1 MESSQYSTPDN
12 PAKNIIDL
20 YQALHS
26 DQQDRKYI
34 YRGQVRDYLGP
45 LLPSMYRDF
54 FSENDI
60 AIDTS
65 HPLAKFSIKKCGQR
79 FLGDHV
85 VKINESMSKLYE
97 KLSPKDMLQAKTIFE
112 KAMVGKD
119 VAAMQIQARRQG
131 RLLSWLDALS
141 HCLTDKEQEIFK
153 TYFDDWSP
161 YIKRYHRRTIRMFFF
176 YFLFGYTF
184 GTLLSQQYGMN
195 SGCLDATTD
204 LKVAIFFATHD
215 HKEDY
220 ATPKKQGVGVVYRFP
235 YKPASMENIKF
246 GHAKYYAL
254 PPMIDLVP
262 VVKKYLSD
270 WQEVRDMTAHFVQ
283 HALKVYLDSET
294 KAAEWTFP
302 EAALEL
308 TRFWRQSAALLLPD
322 ELRKDNPE
330 MKPGVAGINVPAFQY
345 IEDLEAREGTEK
357 FYFKHTGELPRDF
370 SLSREYL
377 WPREDPY
384 LPILASGMTAIYPL
398 RRFLPH
404 IIPYRLDLIDPGY
417 GKKEFLHFMESLAL
431 ENPIEFFLESDLEIP
446 FFSWGQT
453 VIA

>member
-1 MESSQYSTPDN
+1 VRSGQYSTPEN

-20 YQALHS
+20 YQALYS
-26 DQQDRKYI
+26 DQQGHKYI

-60 AIDTS
+60 AIDIP
-65 HPLAKFSIKKCGQR
+65 HPLAKFSIKKCGRR
-79 FLGDHV
+79 FVGDYK
-85 VKINESMSKLYE
+85 VKFAESISELYSKMPS
-97 KLSPKDMLQAKTIFE
+97 KNILQVKTTFE
-112 KAMVGKD
+112 KAMAGKD
-119 VAAMQIQARRQG
+119 VAALQIQARRQG
-131 RLLSWLDALS
+131 SVLSWIDTLS
-141 HCLTDKEQEIFK
+141 YCLTDKEQEILKIYFK
-153 TYFDDWSP
+153 DWSP
-161 YIKRYHRRTIRMFFF
+161 YIRRYHRRTIRMFFF

-204 LKVAIFFATHD
+204 LKVATFFATHD
-215 HKEDY
+215 HEEDY
-220 ATPKKQGVGVVYRFP
+220 ATPKKQGVGVIYRFP
-235 YKPASMENIKF
+235 YKPASMENIKY
-246 GHAKYYAL
+246 GHAEYYAL

-262 VVKKYLSD
+262 VMKKFLSD
-270 WQEVRDMTAHFVQ
+270 WQELRDMTAHFVQ
-283 HALKVYLDSET
+283 HAMKVYLDSET

-308 TRFWRQSAALLLPD
+308 TRFWRQSAAILLPD
-322 ELRKDNPE
+322 ELRKDNSE
-330 MKPGVAGINVPAFQY
+330 MKPGVAGITVPAFQY

-357 FYFKHTGELPRDF
+357 FYFNHTGELPRDF
-370 SLSREYL
+370 SLSREHL

-404 IIPYRLDLIDPGY
+404 IIPYRLDLIDPGF
-417 GKKEFLHFMESLAL
+417 GKKDFLGFMESLAL
-431 ENPIEFFLESDLEIP
+431 ANPIEFISESDLEFP
-446 FFSWGQT
+446 FFSWDQT